1 MPGSDNSRAVTQV
14 QGSSPASADQA
25 RTRNAMSVDVE
36 DYFQVSAF
44 DGKVQRAD
52 WDELP
57 LRLERSMDTILQLF
71 DDQDTKATFFTLGW
85 VAERLPQVIRQ
96 IVASGHE
103 LASHGFEHVKV
114 HEQDRETFRS
124 DVRRTKALL
133 EDVGGIPVK
142 GYRAASFSIDGRT
155 PWAFDTLAEEGYL
168 YSSSVYPIRHDHY
181 GMPDA
186 PRFGFRPEG
195 SQGLLELPITT
206 AKFAGLNLPCGG
218 GGYFR
223 LLPYSY
229 TRWGLRRVNRRD
241 GRACIF
247 YFHPWELDPEQP
259 RLPGLTRKA
268 RFRHYTNLRRMEGRL
283 RRVLSDFDWDR
294 VDRVFLGQDHEV
306 GRQDRRAAL

>member
-1 MPGSDNSRAVTQV
+1 
-14 QGSSPASADQA
+14 
-25 RTRNAMSVDVE
+25 MSVDVE

-44 DGKVQRAD
+44 AGNVRRAD
-52 WDELP
+52 WDKLP
-57 LRLERSMDTILQLF
+57 LRLERNMDTILQLF

-85 VAERLPQVIRQ
+85 VAERLPQVIRR

-114 HEQDRETFRS
+114 HDQDKDTFRA
-124 DVRRTKALL
+124 DVRRTKAVL
-133 EDVGGIPVK
+133 EEIGGVPVK

-155 PWAFDTLAEEGYL
+155 PWAFETLAEEGYL

-186 PRFGFRPEG
+186 PRFEFHPEG
-195 SQGLLELPITT
+195 SQGLRELPITT
-206 AKFAGLNLPCGG
+206 VSFAGLNLPCGG

-223 LLPYSY
+223 LLPYGY

-241 GRACIF
+241 GQACIF
-247 YFHPWELDPEQP
+247 YFHPWELDPDQP
-259 RLPGLTRKA
+259 RVSGLPRKA
-268 RFRHYTNLRRMEGRL
+268 RFRHYTNLRRMEERL
-283 RRVLSDFDWDR
+283 RRVLSDFEWDR
-294 VDRVFLGQDHEV
+294 VDRVFLGQDLAV